1 LDKGDNVGDETREQ
15 VKRLVSARK
24 NQEIALLISS
34 NALWMWIVAT
44 QLPILMAAV
53 GCTLLGCVFARKLN
67 PGGLGDRAINNVK
80 RKGAQVLFEAEKV

>member
-1 LDKGDNVGDETREQ
+1 MGDETREQ
-15 VKRLVSARK
+15 VKRFVSARK
-24 NQEIALLISS
+24 NQEIAILISS

-44 QLPILMAAV
+44 QLPILMAA
-53 GCTLLGCVFARKLN
+53 GTCTLLGCVFARKLN